1 MIRRRAVT
9 RVGFGSDKPVPT
21 IYVPGM
27 SFNEV
32 LAELPLL
39 TVPQRQ
45 LLVRRAVE
53 LDDQGLSQE
62 DEAIV
67 ETRLAEHRRNP
78 QSAVPLE
85 VMEKRLRSASLLPPE
100 HHHEVVC

>member
-1 MIRRRAVT
+1 MN
-9 RVGFGSDKPVPT
+9 
-21 IYVPGM
+21 
-27 SFNEV
+27 FNEV

-53 LDDQGLSQE
+53 LDDQGLAPE
-62 DEAIV
+62 DEAVV
-67 ETRLAEHRRNP
+67 EKRLAEHRRNP

-85 VMEKRLRSASLLPPE
+85 EMEKRLRSRFAK
-100 HHHEVVC
+100 

>member
-1 MIRRRAVT
+1 M
-9 RVGFGSDKPVPT
+9 GFGGDKPVLAN
-21 IYVPGM
+21 YVPGM
-27 SFNEV
+27 NFNEV

-53 LDDQGLSQE
+53 LDDQGLAPE
-62 DEAIV
+62 DEAVV
-67 ETRLAEHRRNP
+67 EKRLAEHRRNP

-85 VMEKRLRSASLLPPE
+85 EMEKRLRSRFAK
-100 HHHEVVC
+100 

>member
-1 MIRRRAVT
+1 MAWADY
-9 RVGFGSDKPVPT
+9 GSL
-21 IYVPGM
+21 M

-53 LDDQGLSQE
+53 LDDQGLAPE
-62 DEAIV
+62 DEALV
-67 ETRLAEHRRNP
+67 EERLAEHRRDP
-78 QSAVPLE
+78 QSAVSLE
-85 VMEKRLRSASLLPPE
+85 VMEKRMRSRFTK
-100 HHHEVVC
+100 

>member
-1 MIRRRAVT
+1 
-9 RVGFGSDKPVPT
+9 
-21 IYVPGM
+21 M

-53 LDDQGLSQE
+53 LDDQELAPE
-62 DEAIV
+62 DEAVV
-67 ETRLAEHRRNP
+67 EKRLAEHRRDP
-78 QSAVPLE
+78 KSAVPLE
-85 VMEKRLRSASLLPPE
+85 VMERRVRSRFAK
-100 HHHEVVC
+100 

>member
-1 MIRRRAVT
+1 
-9 RVGFGSDKPVPT
+9 
-21 IYVPGM
+21 M

-53 LDDQGLSQE
+53 LDDQGLAPE
-62 DEAIV
+62 DVAVVEA
-67 ETRLAEHRRNP
+67 RLAEHRRDP

-85 VMEKRLRSASLLPPE
+85 VMEKRLRSRFTK
-100 HHHEVVC
+100 